1 MYEVKCC
8 RGVICHDN
16 KEWCKLWKGIDCL
29 FKIAWDIWRI
39 VTQALK
45 RLKSLHFNG
54 LLLNKVYNV
63 GAKKVPKSHFSWHSR
78 RMRNLKKTDLWFG
91 KSHEEF
97 TKFLPEHL
105 RVSKLGL
112 WWDLF
117 IQILKCMIM
126 CFTTIKNNT
135 NFEEELT
142 CRFKIDMRNF
152 YKFWPGHSKVS
163 KICTSMDSFWAKY
176 IISEL
181 KKYRGFMFHHI
192 EDWCKFE
199 EKLTCGLENDIEE
212 FGKFLPGHLNVSKLG
227 LWWNTVIQS
236 KKLLSLK
243 FTEELCIIAMKN
255 VTKFEEKLTC
265 CFKIDTTI
273 WPILTPEFEGLK
285 NLLFNWLLLTK
296 VYNIWAKKHR
306 RIWWHWK
313 FMQNWKENWL

>member
-1 MYEVKCC
+1 MGSFYPNFKMYDNVF
-8 RGVICHDN
+8 HD
-16 KEWCKLWKGIDCL
+16 
-29 FKIAWDIWRI
+29 
-39 VTQALK
+39 
-45 RLKSLHFNG
+45 
-54 LLLNKVYNV
+54 Y
-63 GAKKVPKSHFSWHSR
+63 
-78 RMRNLKKTDLWFG
+78 
-91 KSHEEF
+91 
-97 TKFLPEHL
+97 
-105 RVSKLGL
+105 
-112 WWDLF
+112 
-117 IQILKCMIM
+117 
-126 CFTTIKNNT
+126 KNNT
-135 NFEEELT
+135 KFEEELT
-142 CRFKIDMRNF
+142 CPFKIDMRNF

-176 IISEL
+176 IIFEL

-212 FGKFLPGHLNVSKLG
+212 FGRFLPGHLNVSKLG

-273 WPILTPEFEGLK
+273 WPILTPEFECLK

-296 VYNIWAKKHR
+296 VYNIWAKSTEEFDGTENSCK
-306 RIWWHWK
+306 IWRKTDLCLFGK
-313 FMQNWKENWL
+313 FFYRLEKKRSHFRKQNGGTISK

>member
-1 MYEVKCC
+1 MK
-8 RGVICHDN
+8 R
-16 KEWCKLWKGIDCL
+16 KWLTFSKLTWN
-29 FKIAWDIWRI
+29 IWRI

-45 RLKSLHFNG
+45 NLKMLHFNG
-54 LLLNKVYNV
+54 LLLNKVYNFW
-63 GAKKVPKSHFSWHSR
+63 AKKVPKSYFSWHWR
-78 RMRNLKKTDLWFG
+78 GMKNLKIADLWFG

-97 TKFLPEHL
+97 TKFLPEHW

-112 WWDLF
+112 WWDIF
-117 IQILKCMIM
+117 IQILKCMIICVM
-126 CFTTIKNNT
+126 TIKNDAKL
-135 NFEEELT
+135 EEELT
-142 CRFKIDMRNF
+142 CRFKIEMRNF

-163 KICTSMDSFWAKY
+163 KFCTLMDSFWEKH
-176 IISEL
+176 IMFEL
-181 KKYRGFMFHHI
+181 KKWRGFMFHHI

-212 FGKFLPGHLNVSKLG
+212 FGRFLPGHLNVSKLG

-273 WPILTPEFEGLK
+273 WPILTPEFECLK

-296 VYNIWAKKHR
+296 VYNI
-306 RIWWHWK
+306 
-313 FMQNWKENWL
+313 

>member
-1 MYEVKCC
+1 MMQTLKRNWLVFS
-8 RGVICHDN
+8 
-16 KEWCKLWKGIDCL
+16 KLT
-29 FKIAWDIWRI
+29 WDIWRI

-45 RLKSLHFNG
+45 RLKRLHFNR

-63 GAKKVPKSHFSWHSR
+63 WAKKVPKSHFSWHSR
-78 RMRNLKKTDLWFG
+78 GMRNLKKTDLWFG
-91 KSHEEF
+91 KSQEEF

-105 RVSKLGL
+105 RVSKLEL
-112 WWDLF
+112 WWGLF

-236 KKLLSLK
+236 KKLLSWK

-273 WPILTPEFEGLK
+273 WPILTPEFECLK
-285 NLLFNWLLLTK
+285 NFLFSWLLLTK

-306 RIWWHWK
+306 RVWWHWK
-313 FMQNWKENWL
+313 FMQNLKENWLVLIW